1 MSSVSNQQDE
11 KVLIS
16 IRVDRDLYEKVK
28 EYAKG
33 TDNTVS
39 RLVRQ
44 FFQHLIEEAEK
55 LPESSVES
63 L

>member
-16 IRVDRDLYEKVK
+16 IRVDRDVYEKVK
-28 EYAKG
+28 EYAKT

-55 LPESSVES
+55 PPESSVES